1 MLLNCHCYPDKQS
14 FVKSGGISI
23 SSIHHFVV
31 NHCYF
36 CNHFICIKFYT
47 TSQMSPSDQSAQY
60 QLLRSRHK
68 VFYYEGYTSTFT
80 NDGLRIEFSFHI
92 DGLTR
97 FRPVS
102 VFRYGKY
109 KEIFLK
115 NYHFNKPLAEYLI
128 FSIGLI
134 ELVSYWKA
142 TCSPVIQVSAHILAQ
157 AQVEWW
163 KKLYFNGLGE
173 FFYINGLNPTTE
185 EFVDISSSG
194 QQFEPQTVRGME
206 DGFLVPVGGGKD
218 SAVTLELLKNNQAEI
233 IPLIINPRGA
243 TLETLIAAS
252 IDTNGMVCITRTI
265 DPELIRL
272 NSLGYLNGHTP
283 FSAMLAFYSLMAS
296 LLSGKR
302 NIALSNESS
311 ANEATIPGTYINHQY
326 SKSFAFE
333 QDFRDY
339 VSRYIS
345 PSFNYF
351 SFLRPL
357 NELQI
362 VSVFSKLD
370 HYHRVFK
377 SCNVGSKTDVWCGK
391 CPKCLFTHLMLSAFK
406 GKAYADEILG
416 AKMLNDSEMSVIFD
430 ELCGFSENKPFECV
444 GTIDDVNQAM
454 QMIADQCNEDE
465 KPLLVGRFLKL
476 KKGNFLPSNPLE
488 LSSNHNLSPAHL
500 EILKKALL

>member
-1 MLLNCHCYPDKQS
+1 M
-14 FVKSGGISI
+14 
-23 SSIHHFVV
+23 V

-36 CNHFICIKFYT
+36 CNHSICIKFYT
-47 TSQMSPSDQSAQY
+47 TSQMLPSDQSAQY

-109 KEIFLK
+109 KEVFLR
-115 NYHFNKPLAEYLI
+115 NYHFNKSLAEYLI
-128 FSIGLI
+128 FNIGLI
-134 ELVSYWKA
+134 ELISYWKA
-142 TCSPVIQVSAHILAQ
+142 TCAPVIQVSGHVLTQ
-157 AQVEWW
+157 AQIEWW
-163 KKLYFNGLGE
+163 KKLYFYGLGE
-173 FFYINGLNPTTE
+173 FFYINGLNPTIE
-185 EFVDISSSG
+185 GFVDISSSG
-194 QQFEPQTVRGME
+194 QQFEHQTARGMD

-218 SAVTLELLKNNQAEI
+218 SAVTLELLKNGNTEI

-243 TLETLIAAS
+243 TIQTVKAA
-252 IDTNGMVCITRTI
+252 GMDANDMVTITRTI

-272 NSLGYLNGHTP
+272 NSLSYLNGHTP
-283 FSAMLAFYSLMAS
+283 FSAMLAFYSLLAS
-296 LLSGKR
+296 LLSGRR

-311 ANEATIPGTYINHQY
+311 ANEATIPGTHINHQY

-339 VSRYIS
+339 VNRYIS

-391 CPKCLFTHLMLSAFK
+391 CPKCLFTHIMLSAFK

-416 AKMLNDSEMSVIFD
+416 AEMLDDAEMSVICD

-454 QMIADQCNEDE
+454 QLIAGQYNE
-465 KPLLVGRFLKL
+465 KQNPLLLDRFLKL
-476 KKGNFLPSNPLE
+476 KKGNFLPINPLE
-488 LSSNHNLSPAHL
+488 ISGNHNLPPAQL